1 MRLRVCNVVINLV
14 SKRVGLGKHDTEQT
28 DEQRDWPRESRKR
41 SREMTWSTSA
51 SSLSHPS
58 TRSAMQNTSLADEL
72 MNDMDDF
79 DSDEEEPVAGPSG
92 AGGQD
97 DDADMDEGA
106 DGEVTEEMRLPSGG
120 IKPAEELDP
129 AAVNTM
135 ELGAVS
141 EVSRVAK
148 LAGSKVMREVLSVS
162 SAGAVEQQGGS

>member
-1 MRLRVCNVVINLV
+1 MCRRASQPTELCDAGAEGGDDLIVRLRVCNVVINLV
-14 SKRVGLGKHDTEQT
+14 CKRVGLGKNDTEQT

-92 AGGQD
+92 D
-97 DDADMDEGA
+97 
-106 DGEVTEEMRLPSGG
+106 R
-120 IKPAEELDP
+120 K
-129 AAVNTM
+129 
-135 ELGAVS
+135 
-141 EVSRVAK
+141 
-148 LAGSKVMREVLSVS
+148 SV
-162 SAGAVEQQGGS
+162 V